1 MAAEQL
7 WVVPTMHCP
16 CPRGELAGRVAC
28 GSHFLCTPVEHI
40 VVRVAKLVEE
50 PSEQLPQVR
59 IVRLV
64 LKPKGATEV
73 EVHGKLA

>member
-1 MAAEQL
+1 MAAGQL
-7 WVVPTMHCP
+7 RVAPTMHCP

-28 GSHFLCTPVEHI
+28 GSHFLCTPVEHV
-40 VVRVAKLVEE
+40 VVRVAELVEE
-50 PSEQLPQVR
+50 ASEQLPQVG

-73 EVHGKLA
+73 EVRGKLA